1 MRSLITTLLL
11 ANLVIGGLKPPSVFV
26 SVLVRNKAH
35 TLPYFLSLLEGLDYP
50 KERIIVHIR
59 SDMNED
65 SSLQILQS
73 WVERMSEEKQ
83 YHDII
88 TDFVECHAEDCN
100 RLPSVAWT
108 EERFEYIIGLRQKAL
123 ELARFSL
130 ADFFFP
136 IDADV
141 FLTNP
146 ETLNHLITTS
156 TANSRLVL
164 APMLPSTGL
173 YSNFWAGMTDSY
185 YYARTEEYRQILD
198 RKKIGVHSVPMVHS
212 CLLANLRL
220 EESDLLAYSPSKV
233 KEYPGPVDD
242 MIVFALSAT
251 LNNNQIFVDN
261 THYYG
266 VIMLPLEEGQALSA
280 DLPNLQNTLLEATVK
295 GPIIQVLPDLQ
306 QFVQSMPKKSKLG
319 FDEIFMVNLERRP
332 DRYER
337 MKYNFDQLGID
348 YKWVP
353 AMDGRKI
360 TEELLAE
367 TGIKMLP
374 EFSEPYHGR
383 ALTYGEIGCFLSHYR
398 LWQQIVEEELDLVL
412 IFEDDIKFEPYF
424 ISKLEYLKSELF
436 DLEGS
441 WDLVFLGRKI
451 LHNSEEPWLEGSEQ
465 LVKVDYTYWT
475 LSYLL
480 TLRGAKLLLAGEPLG
495 KMVPVDEYLPIMYGR
510 HPNSTWAQHFP
521 SEKLR
526 ALSVH
531 PLLVFPTHY
540 TGEQGYFS
548 DTEDASIIS
557 ESFSGAADSESEG
570 ERELGS
576 SEMEGG
582 ETKGANSCDERLA
595 ECRDEL

>member
-1 MRSLITTLLL
+1 
-11 ANLVIGGLKPPSVFV
+11 
-26 SVLVRNKAH
+26 
-35 TLPYFLSLLEGLDYP
+35 
-50 KERIIVHIR
+50 
-59 SDMNED
+59 
-65 SSLQILQS
+65 
-73 WVERMSEEKQ
+73 
-83 YHDII
+83 
-88 TDFVECHAEDCN
+88 
-100 RLPSVAWT
+100 
-108 EERFEYIIGLRQKAL
+108 
-123 ELARFSL
+123 
-130 ADFFFP
+130 
-136 IDADV
+136 
-141 FLTNP
+141 
-146 ETLNHLITTS
+146 
-156 TANSRLVL
+156 
-164 APMLPSTGL
+164 
-173 YSNFWAGMTDSY
+173 
-185 YYARTEEYRQILD
+185 
-198 RKKIGVHSVPMVHS
+198 
-212 CLLANLRL
+212 
-220 EESDLLAYSPSKV
+220 
-233 KEYPGPVDD
+233 
-242 MIVFALSAT
+242 
-251 LNNNQIFVDN
+251 
-261 THYYG
+261 
-266 VIMLPLEEGQALSA
+266 
-280 DLPNLQNTLLEATVK
+280 
-295 GPIIQVLPDLQ
+295 
-306 QFVQSMPKKSKLG
+306 MPKKSKLG

-360 TEELLAE
+360 TEEFLAE

-582 ETKGANSCDERLA
+582 ETKGTNSCDEGLA

>member
-1 MRSLITTLLL
+1 
-11 ANLVIGGLKPPSVFV
+11 
-26 SVLVRNKAH
+26 
-35 TLPYFLSLLEGLDYP
+35 
-50 KERIIVHIR
+50 
-59 SDMNED
+59 
-65 SSLQILQS
+65 
-73 WVERMSEEKQ
+73 
-83 YHDII
+83 
-88 TDFVECHAEDCN
+88 
-100 RLPSVAWT
+100 
-108 EERFEYIIGLRQKAL
+108 
-123 ELARFSL
+123 
-130 ADFFFP
+130 
-136 IDADV
+136 
-141 FLTNP
+141 
-146 ETLNHLITTS
+146 
-156 TANSRLVL
+156 
-164 APMLPSTGL
+164 
-173 YSNFWAGMTDSY
+173 
-185 YYARTEEYRQILD
+185 
-198 RKKIGVHSVPMVHS
+198 
-212 CLLANLRL
+212 
-220 EESDLLAYSPSKV
+220 
-233 KEYPGPVDD
+233 
-242 MIVFALSAT
+242 
-251 LNNNQIFVDN
+251 
-261 THYYG
+261 
-266 VIMLPLEEGQALSA
+266 
-280 DLPNLQNTLLEATVK
+280 
-295 GPIIQVLPDLQ
+295 
-306 QFVQSMPKKSKLG
+306 MPKKSKLG

-353 AMDGRKI
+353 AMDGRTI
-360 TEELLAE
+360 TEEFLAE

-576 SEMEGG
+576 SEMEAA
-582 ETKGANSCDERLA
+582 ETKGANSCDEGFA

>member
-1 MRSLITTLLL
+1 
-11 ANLVIGGLKPPSVFV
+11 
-26 SVLVRNKAH
+26 
-35 TLPYFLSLLEGLDYP
+35 
-50 KERIIVHIR
+50 
-59 SDMNED
+59 
-65 SSLQILQS
+65 
-73 WVERMSEEKQ
+73 
-83 YHDII
+83 
-88 TDFVECHAEDCN
+88 
-100 RLPSVAWT
+100 
-108 EERFEYIIGLRQKAL
+108 
-123 ELARFSL
+123 
-130 ADFFFP
+130 
-136 IDADV
+136 
-141 FLTNP
+141 
-146 ETLNHLITTS
+146 
-156 TANSRLVL
+156 
-164 APMLPSTGL
+164 
-173 YSNFWAGMTDSY
+173 
-185 YYARTEEYRQILD
+185 
-198 RKKIGVHSVPMVHS
+198 
-212 CLLANLRL
+212 
-220 EESDLLAYSPSKV
+220 
-233 KEYPGPVDD
+233 
-242 MIVFALSAT
+242 
-251 LNNNQIFVDN
+251 
-261 THYYG
+261 
-266 VIMLPLEEGQALSA
+266 
-280 DLPNLQNTLLEATVK
+280 
-295 GPIIQVLPDLQ
+295 
-306 QFVQSMPKKSKLG
+306 MPKKSKLG

-360 TEELLAE
+360 TEEFLAE

>member
-1 MRSLITTLLL
+1 
-11 ANLVIGGLKPPSVFV
+11 
-26 SVLVRNKAH
+26 
-35 TLPYFLSLLEGLDYP
+35 
-50 KERIIVHIR
+50 
-59 SDMNED
+59 
-65 SSLQILQS
+65 
-73 WVERMSEEKQ
+73 
-83 YHDII
+83 
-88 TDFVECHAEDCN
+88 
-100 RLPSVAWT
+100 
-108 EERFEYIIGLRQKAL
+108 
-123 ELARFSL
+123 
-130 ADFFFP
+130 
-136 IDADV
+136 
-141 FLTNP
+141 
-146 ETLNHLITTS
+146 
-156 TANSRLVL
+156 
-164 APMLPSTGL
+164 
-173 YSNFWAGMTDSY
+173 
-185 YYARTEEYRQILD
+185 
-198 RKKIGVHSVPMVHS
+198 
-212 CLLANLRL
+212 
-220 EESDLLAYSPSKV
+220 
-233 KEYPGPVDD
+233 
-242 MIVFALSAT
+242 
-251 LNNNQIFVDN
+251 
-261 THYYG
+261 
-266 VIMLPLEEGQALSA
+266 
-280 DLPNLQNTLLEATVK
+280 
-295 GPIIQVLPDLQ
+295 
-306 QFVQSMPKKSKLG
+306 MPKKSKLG
-319 FDEIFMVNLERRP
+319 FNEIFMVNLERRP

-367 TGIKMLP
+367 AGIKMLP

-398 LWQQIVEEELDLVL
+398 LWQQIVEKELDLVL

-480 TLRGAKLLLAGEPLG
+480 TLRGAKLLLAGDPLG

-582 ETKGANSCDERLA
+582 ETKGANSCDEGLA

>member
-1 MRSLITTLLL
+1 
-11 ANLVIGGLKPPSVFV
+11 
-26 SVLVRNKAH
+26 
-35 TLPYFLSLLEGLDYP
+35 
-50 KERIIVHIR
+50 
-59 SDMNED
+59 
-65 SSLQILQS
+65 
-73 WVERMSEEKQ
+73 
-83 YHDII
+83 
-88 TDFVECHAEDCN
+88 
-100 RLPSVAWT
+100 
-108 EERFEYIIGLRQKAL
+108 
-123 ELARFSL
+123 
-130 ADFFFP
+130 
-136 IDADV
+136 
-141 FLTNP
+141 
-146 ETLNHLITTS
+146 
-156 TANSRLVL
+156 
-164 APMLPSTGL
+164 
-173 YSNFWAGMTDSY
+173 
-185 YYARTEEYRQILD
+185 
-198 RKKIGVHSVPMVHS
+198 
-212 CLLANLRL
+212 
-220 EESDLLAYSPSKV
+220 
-233 KEYPGPVDD
+233 
-242 MIVFALSAT
+242 
-251 LNNNQIFVDN
+251 
-261 THYYG
+261 
-266 VIMLPLEEGQALSA
+266 
-280 DLPNLQNTLLEATVK
+280 
-295 GPIIQVLPDLQ
+295 
-306 QFVQSMPKKSKLG
+306 MPKKSKLG

-582 ETKGANSCDERLA
+582 ETKGANSCDEGLA

>member
-1 MRSLITTLLL
+1 
-11 ANLVIGGLKPPSVFV
+11 
-26 SVLVRNKAH
+26 
-35 TLPYFLSLLEGLDYP
+35 
-50 KERIIVHIR
+50 
-59 SDMNED
+59 
-65 SSLQILQS
+65 
-73 WVERMSEEKQ
+73 
-83 YHDII
+83 
-88 TDFVECHAEDCN
+88 
-100 RLPSVAWT
+100 
-108 EERFEYIIGLRQKAL
+108 
-123 ELARFSL
+123 
-130 ADFFFP
+130 
-136 IDADV
+136 
-141 FLTNP
+141 
-146 ETLNHLITTS
+146 
-156 TANSRLVL
+156 
-164 APMLPSTGL
+164 
-173 YSNFWAGMTDSY
+173 
-185 YYARTEEYRQILD
+185 
-198 RKKIGVHSVPMVHS
+198 
-212 CLLANLRL
+212 
-220 EESDLLAYSPSKV
+220 
-233 KEYPGPVDD
+233 
-242 MIVFALSAT
+242 
-251 LNNNQIFVDN
+251 
-261 THYYG
+261 
-266 VIMLPLEEGQALSA
+266 
-280 DLPNLQNTLLEATVK
+280 
-295 GPIIQVLPDLQ
+295 
-306 QFVQSMPKKSKLG
+306 MPKKSKLG

-367 TGIKMLP
+367 AGIKMLP

-383 ALTYGEIGCFLSHYR
+383 ALTYGEIGCFLSHYK

-576 SEMEGG
+576 SGRESG
-582 ETKGANSCDERLA
+582 ETKGANSCDEGLA

>member
-1 MRSLITTLLL
+1 M
-11 ANLVIGGLKPPSVFV
+11 
-26 SVLVRNKAH
+26 
-35 TLPYFLSLLEGLDYP
+35 
-50 KERIIVHIR
+50 
-59 SDMNED
+59 
-65 SSLQILQS
+65 
-73 WVERMSEEKQ
+73 
-83 YHDII
+83 
-88 TDFVECHAEDCN
+88 
-100 RLPSVAWT
+100 
-108 EERFEYIIGLRQKAL
+108 
-123 ELARFSL
+123 
-130 ADFFFP
+130 P
-136 IDADV
+136 I
-141 FLTNP
+141 
-146 ETLNHLITTS
+146 
-156 TANSRLVL
+156 
-164 APMLPSTGL
+164 
-173 YSNFWAGMTDSY
+173 
-185 YYARTEEYRQILD
+185 
-198 RKKIGVHSVPMVHS
+198 
-212 CLLANLRL
+212 
-220 EESDLLAYSPSKV
+220 
-233 KEYPGPVDD
+233 
-242 MIVFALSAT
+242 
-251 LNNNQIFVDN
+251 
-261 THYYG
+261 
-266 VIMLPLEEGQALSA
+266 
-280 DLPNLQNTLLEATVK
+280 
-295 GPIIQVLPDLQ
+295 
-306 QFVQSMPKKSKLG
+306 KSKLG

-360 TEELLAE
+360 TEEFLAE
-367 TGIKMLP
+367 AGIKMLP

-510 HPNSTWAQHFP
+510 HPNSTWAEHFP

-557 ESFSGAADSESEG
+557 EFFSGTADSESEG

-576 SEMEGG
+576 SEMERG
-582 ETKGANSCDERLA
+582 ETKGANGCDGGLA

>member
-1 MRSLITTLLL
+1 
-11 ANLVIGGLKPPSVFV
+11 
-26 SVLVRNKAH
+26 
-35 TLPYFLSLLEGLDYP
+35 
-50 KERIIVHIR
+50 
-59 SDMNED
+59 
-65 SSLQILQS
+65 
-73 WVERMSEEKQ
+73 
-83 YHDII
+83 
-88 TDFVECHAEDCN
+88 
-100 RLPSVAWT
+100 
-108 EERFEYIIGLRQKAL
+108 
-123 ELARFSL
+123 
-130 ADFFFP
+130 
-136 IDADV
+136 
-141 FLTNP
+141 
-146 ETLNHLITTS
+146 
-156 TANSRLVL
+156 
-164 APMLPSTGL
+164 
-173 YSNFWAGMTDSY
+173 
-185 YYARTEEYRQILD
+185 
-198 RKKIGVHSVPMVHS
+198 
-212 CLLANLRL
+212 
-220 EESDLLAYSPSKV
+220 
-233 KEYPGPVDD
+233 
-242 MIVFALSAT
+242 
-251 LNNNQIFVDN
+251 
-261 THYYG
+261 
-266 VIMLPLEEGQALSA
+266 
-280 DLPNLQNTLLEATVK
+280 
-295 GPIIQVLPDLQ
+295 
-306 QFVQSMPKKSKLG
+306 MPKKSKLG

-360 TEELLAE
+360 TEEFLAE
-367 TGIKMLP
+367 AGIKMLP

-548 DTEDASIIS
+548 DTEDANIIS

-576 SEMEGG
+576 SEMEGA
-582 ETKGANSCDERLA
+582 ETKGTNSCDEGLA

>member
-1 MRSLITTLLL
+1 M
-11 ANLVIGGLKPPSVFV
+11 
-26 SVLVRNKAH
+26 
-35 TLPYFLSLLEGLDYP
+35 
-50 KERIIVHIR
+50 
-59 SDMNED
+59 
-65 SSLQILQS
+65 
-73 WVERMSEEKQ
+73 
-83 YHDII
+83 
-88 TDFVECHAEDCN
+88 
-100 RLPSVAWT
+100 
-108 EERFEYIIGLRQKAL
+108 
-123 ELARFSL
+123 
-130 ADFFFP
+130 P
-136 IDADV
+136 I
-141 FLTNP
+141 
-146 ETLNHLITTS
+146 
-156 TANSRLVL
+156 
-164 APMLPSTGL
+164 
-173 YSNFWAGMTDSY
+173 
-185 YYARTEEYRQILD
+185 
-198 RKKIGVHSVPMVHS
+198 
-212 CLLANLRL
+212 
-220 EESDLLAYSPSKV
+220 
-233 KEYPGPVDD
+233 
-242 MIVFALSAT
+242 
-251 LNNNQIFVDN
+251 
-261 THYYG
+261 
-266 VIMLPLEEGQALSA
+266 
-280 DLPNLQNTLLEATVK
+280 
-295 GPIIQVLPDLQ
+295 
-306 QFVQSMPKKSKLG
+306 KSKLG

-360 TEELLAE
+360 TEEFLAE
-367 TGIKMLP
+367 AGIKMLP

-557 ESFSGAADSESEG
+557 EFFSGTADSESEG

-576 SEMEGG
+576 SEMERG
-582 ETKGANSCDERLA
+582 ETKGANGCDGGLA

>member
-1 MRSLITTLLL
+1 
-11 ANLVIGGLKPPSVFV
+11 
-26 SVLVRNKAH
+26 
-35 TLPYFLSLLEGLDYP
+35 
-50 KERIIVHIR
+50 
-59 SDMNED
+59 
-65 SSLQILQS
+65 
-73 WVERMSEEKQ
+73 
-83 YHDII
+83 
-88 TDFVECHAEDCN
+88 
-100 RLPSVAWT
+100 
-108 EERFEYIIGLRQKAL
+108 
-123 ELARFSL
+123 
-130 ADFFFP
+130 
-136 IDADV
+136 
-141 FLTNP
+141 
-146 ETLNHLITTS
+146 
-156 TANSRLVL
+156 
-164 APMLPSTGL
+164 
-173 YSNFWAGMTDSY
+173 
-185 YYARTEEYRQILD
+185 
-198 RKKIGVHSVPMVHS
+198 
-212 CLLANLRL
+212 
-220 EESDLLAYSPSKV
+220 
-233 KEYPGPVDD
+233 
-242 MIVFALSAT
+242 
-251 LNNNQIFVDN
+251 
-261 THYYG
+261 
-266 VIMLPLEEGQALSA
+266 
-280 DLPNLQNTLLEATVK
+280 
-295 GPIIQVLPDLQ
+295 
-306 QFVQSMPKKSKLG
+306 MPKKSKLG

-367 TGIKMLP
+367 AGIKMLP

-582 ETKGANSCDERLA
+582 ETKGANSCDEGLA

>member
-1 MRSLITTLLL
+1 
-11 ANLVIGGLKPPSVFV
+11 
-26 SVLVRNKAH
+26 
-35 TLPYFLSLLEGLDYP
+35 
-50 KERIIVHIR
+50 
-59 SDMNED
+59 
-65 SSLQILQS
+65 
-73 WVERMSEEKQ
+73 
-83 YHDII
+83 
-88 TDFVECHAEDCN
+88 
-100 RLPSVAWT
+100 
-108 EERFEYIIGLRQKAL
+108 
-123 ELARFSL
+123 
-130 ADFFFP
+130 
-136 IDADV
+136 
-141 FLTNP
+141 
-146 ETLNHLITTS
+146 
-156 TANSRLVL
+156 
-164 APMLPSTGL
+164 
-173 YSNFWAGMTDSY
+173 
-185 YYARTEEYRQILD
+185 
-198 RKKIGVHSVPMVHS
+198 
-212 CLLANLRL
+212 
-220 EESDLLAYSPSKV
+220 
-233 KEYPGPVDD
+233 
-242 MIVFALSAT
+242 
-251 LNNNQIFVDN
+251 
-261 THYYG
+261 
-266 VIMLPLEEGQALSA
+266 
-280 DLPNLQNTLLEATVK
+280 
-295 GPIIQVLPDLQ
+295 
-306 QFVQSMPKKSKLG
+306 MPKKSKLG

-353 AMDGRKI
+353 AMDGRTI
-360 TEELLAE
+360 TEEFLAE
-367 TGIKMLP
+367 ARIKMLP

-480 TLRGAKLLLAGEPLG
+480 TLRGAKLLLAGDPLG

>member
-1 MRSLITTLLL
+1 
-11 ANLVIGGLKPPSVFV
+11 
-26 SVLVRNKAH
+26 
-35 TLPYFLSLLEGLDYP
+35 
-50 KERIIVHIR
+50 
-59 SDMNED
+59 
-65 SSLQILQS
+65 
-73 WVERMSEEKQ
+73 
-83 YHDII
+83 
-88 TDFVECHAEDCN
+88 
-100 RLPSVAWT
+100 
-108 EERFEYIIGLRQKAL
+108 
-123 ELARFSL
+123 
-130 ADFFFP
+130 
-136 IDADV
+136 
-141 FLTNP
+141 
-146 ETLNHLITTS
+146 
-156 TANSRLVL
+156 
-164 APMLPSTGL
+164 
-173 YSNFWAGMTDSY
+173 
-185 YYARTEEYRQILD
+185 
-198 RKKIGVHSVPMVHS
+198 
-212 CLLANLRL
+212 
-220 EESDLLAYSPSKV
+220 
-233 KEYPGPVDD
+233 
-242 MIVFALSAT
+242 
-251 LNNNQIFVDN
+251 
-261 THYYG
+261 
-266 VIMLPLEEGQALSA
+266 
-280 DLPNLQNTLLEATVK
+280 
-295 GPIIQVLPDLQ
+295 
-306 QFVQSMPKKSKLG
+306 MPKKSKLG

-360 TEELLAE
+360 TEEFLAE

-436 DLEGS
+436 DLKGS

>member
-1 MRSLITTLLL
+1 
-11 ANLVIGGLKPPSVFV
+11 
-26 SVLVRNKAH
+26 
-35 TLPYFLSLLEGLDYP
+35 
-50 KERIIVHIR
+50 
-59 SDMNED
+59 
-65 SSLQILQS
+65 
-73 WVERMSEEKQ
+73 
-83 YHDII
+83 
-88 TDFVECHAEDCN
+88 
-100 RLPSVAWT
+100 
-108 EERFEYIIGLRQKAL
+108 
-123 ELARFSL
+123 
-130 ADFFFP
+130 
-136 IDADV
+136 
-141 FLTNP
+141 
-146 ETLNHLITTS
+146 
-156 TANSRLVL
+156 
-164 APMLPSTGL
+164 
-173 YSNFWAGMTDSY
+173 
-185 YYARTEEYRQILD
+185 
-198 RKKIGVHSVPMVHS
+198 
-212 CLLANLRL
+212 
-220 EESDLLAYSPSKV
+220 
-233 KEYPGPVDD
+233 
-242 MIVFALSAT
+242 
-251 LNNNQIFVDN
+251 
-261 THYYG
+261 
-266 VIMLPLEEGQALSA
+266 
-280 DLPNLQNTLLEATVK
+280 
-295 GPIIQVLPDLQ
+295 
-306 QFVQSMPKKSKLG
+306 MPKKSKLG

-353 AMDGRKI
+353 AMDGRTI

-436 DLEGS
+436 DLKGS

-582 ETKGANSCDERLA
+582 ETKGVNSCDERLA

>member
-1 MRSLITTLLL
+1 
-11 ANLVIGGLKPPSVFV
+11 
-26 SVLVRNKAH
+26 
-35 TLPYFLSLLEGLDYP
+35 
-50 KERIIVHIR
+50 
-59 SDMNED
+59 
-65 SSLQILQS
+65 
-73 WVERMSEEKQ
+73 
-83 YHDII
+83 
-88 TDFVECHAEDCN
+88 
-100 RLPSVAWT
+100 
-108 EERFEYIIGLRQKAL
+108 
-123 ELARFSL
+123 
-130 ADFFFP
+130 
-136 IDADV
+136 
-141 FLTNP
+141 
-146 ETLNHLITTS
+146 
-156 TANSRLVL
+156 
-164 APMLPSTGL
+164 
-173 YSNFWAGMTDSY
+173 
-185 YYARTEEYRQILD
+185 
-198 RKKIGVHSVPMVHS
+198 
-212 CLLANLRL
+212 
-220 EESDLLAYSPSKV
+220 
-233 KEYPGPVDD
+233 
-242 MIVFALSAT
+242 
-251 LNNNQIFVDN
+251 
-261 THYYG
+261 
-266 VIMLPLEEGQALSA
+266 
-280 DLPNLQNTLLEATVK
+280 
-295 GPIIQVLPDLQ
+295 
-306 QFVQSMPKKSKLG
+306 MPKKSKLG
-319 FDEIFMVNLERRP
+319 FDEIFLVNLERRP

-367 TGIKMLP
+367 AGIKMLP

-540 TGEQGYFS
+540 TGEPGYIS
-548 DTEDASIIS
+548 DTEDAGIININTQS
-557 ESFSGAADSESEG
+557 SHG
-570 ERELGS
+570 EPQQTL
-576 SEMEGG
+576 MQP
-582 ETKGANSCDERLA
+582 TFTNIL
-595 ECRDEL
+595 

>member
-1 MRSLITTLLL
+1 
-11 ANLVIGGLKPPSVFV
+11 
-26 SVLVRNKAH
+26 
-35 TLPYFLSLLEGLDYP
+35 
-50 KERIIVHIR
+50 
-59 SDMNED
+59 
-65 SSLQILQS
+65 
-73 WVERMSEEKQ
+73 
-83 YHDII
+83 
-88 TDFVECHAEDCN
+88 
-100 RLPSVAWT
+100 
-108 EERFEYIIGLRQKAL
+108 
-123 ELARFSL
+123 
-130 ADFFFP
+130 
-136 IDADV
+136 
-141 FLTNP
+141 
-146 ETLNHLITTS
+146 
-156 TANSRLVL
+156 
-164 APMLPSTGL
+164 
-173 YSNFWAGMTDSY
+173 
-185 YYARTEEYRQILD
+185 
-198 RKKIGVHSVPMVHS
+198 
-212 CLLANLRL
+212 
-220 EESDLLAYSPSKV
+220 
-233 KEYPGPVDD
+233 
-242 MIVFALSAT
+242 
-251 LNNNQIFVDN
+251 
-261 THYYG
+261 
-266 VIMLPLEEGQALSA
+266 
-280 DLPNLQNTLLEATVK
+280 
-295 GPIIQVLPDLQ
+295 
-306 QFVQSMPKKSKLG
+306 MPKKSKLG

-383 ALTYGEIGCFLSHYR
+383 ALTYGEIGCFLSHYK

-582 ETKGANSCDERLA
+582 ETKGANSCDEGLA

>member
-1 MRSLITTLLL
+1 
-11 ANLVIGGLKPPSVFV
+11 
-26 SVLVRNKAH
+26 
-35 TLPYFLSLLEGLDYP
+35 
-50 KERIIVHIR
+50 
-59 SDMNED
+59 
-65 SSLQILQS
+65 
-73 WVERMSEEKQ
+73 
-83 YHDII
+83 
-88 TDFVECHAEDCN
+88 
-100 RLPSVAWT
+100 
-108 EERFEYIIGLRQKAL
+108 
-123 ELARFSL
+123 
-130 ADFFFP
+130 
-136 IDADV
+136 
-141 FLTNP
+141 
-146 ETLNHLITTS
+146 
-156 TANSRLVL
+156 
-164 APMLPSTGL
+164 
-173 YSNFWAGMTDSY
+173 
-185 YYARTEEYRQILD
+185 
-198 RKKIGVHSVPMVHS
+198 
-212 CLLANLRL
+212 
-220 EESDLLAYSPSKV
+220 
-233 KEYPGPVDD
+233 
-242 MIVFALSAT
+242 
-251 LNNNQIFVDN
+251 
-261 THYYG
+261 
-266 VIMLPLEEGQALSA
+266 
-280 DLPNLQNTLLEATVK
+280 
-295 GPIIQVLPDLQ
+295 
-306 QFVQSMPKKSKLG
+306 MPKKSKLG

-353 AMDGRKI
+353 AMDGRTI
-360 TEELLAE
+360 TEEFLAE

-582 ETKGANSCDERLA
+582 ETKGANSCDEGLA

>member
-1 MRSLITTLLL
+1 
-11 ANLVIGGLKPPSVFV
+11 
-26 SVLVRNKAH
+26 
-35 TLPYFLSLLEGLDYP
+35 
-50 KERIIVHIR
+50 
-59 SDMNED
+59 
-65 SSLQILQS
+65 
-73 WVERMSEEKQ
+73 
-83 YHDII
+83 
-88 TDFVECHAEDCN
+88 
-100 RLPSVAWT
+100 
-108 EERFEYIIGLRQKAL
+108 
-123 ELARFSL
+123 
-130 ADFFFP
+130 
-136 IDADV
+136 
-141 FLTNP
+141 
-146 ETLNHLITTS
+146 
-156 TANSRLVL
+156 
-164 APMLPSTGL
+164 
-173 YSNFWAGMTDSY
+173 
-185 YYARTEEYRQILD
+185 
-198 RKKIGVHSVPMVHS
+198 
-212 CLLANLRL
+212 
-220 EESDLLAYSPSKV
+220 
-233 KEYPGPVDD
+233 
-242 MIVFALSAT
+242 
-251 LNNNQIFVDN
+251 
-261 THYYG
+261 
-266 VIMLPLEEGQALSA
+266 
-280 DLPNLQNTLLEATVK
+280 
-295 GPIIQVLPDLQ
+295 
-306 QFVQSMPKKSKLG
+306 MPKKSKLG

-367 TGIKMLP
+367 AGIKMLP

-383 ALTYGEIGCFLSHYR
+383 ALTYGEIGCFLSHYK

-557 ESFSGAADSESEG
+557 ESFSGAADSESDG

-582 ETKGANSCDERLA
+582 ETKGTNSCDEGLA

>member
-1 MRSLITTLLL
+1 
-11 ANLVIGGLKPPSVFV
+11 
-26 SVLVRNKAH
+26 
-35 TLPYFLSLLEGLDYP
+35 
-50 KERIIVHIR
+50 
-59 SDMNED
+59 
-65 SSLQILQS
+65 
-73 WVERMSEEKQ
+73 
-83 YHDII
+83 
-88 TDFVECHAEDCN
+88 
-100 RLPSVAWT
+100 
-108 EERFEYIIGLRQKAL
+108 
-123 ELARFSL
+123 
-130 ADFFFP
+130 
-136 IDADV
+136 
-141 FLTNP
+141 
-146 ETLNHLITTS
+146 
-156 TANSRLVL
+156 
-164 APMLPSTGL
+164 
-173 YSNFWAGMTDSY
+173 
-185 YYARTEEYRQILD
+185 
-198 RKKIGVHSVPMVHS
+198 
-212 CLLANLRL
+212 
-220 EESDLLAYSPSKV
+220 
-233 KEYPGPVDD
+233 
-242 MIVFALSAT
+242 
-251 LNNNQIFVDN
+251 
-261 THYYG
+261 
-266 VIMLPLEEGQALSA
+266 
-280 DLPNLQNTLLEATVK
+280 
-295 GPIIQVLPDLQ
+295 
-306 QFVQSMPKKSKLG
+306 MPKKSKLG

-353 AMDGRKI
+353 AMDGRTI

-480 TLRGAKLLLAGEPLG
+480 TLRGAKLLLAGDPLG

-548 DTEDASIIS
+548 DTEDANIIS

-582 ETKGANSCDERLA
+582 ETKGANSCDEGLA

>member
-1 MRSLITTLLL
+1 
-11 ANLVIGGLKPPSVFV
+11 
-26 SVLVRNKAH
+26 
-35 TLPYFLSLLEGLDYP
+35 
-50 KERIIVHIR
+50 
-59 SDMNED
+59 
-65 SSLQILQS
+65 
-73 WVERMSEEKQ
+73 
-83 YHDII
+83 
-88 TDFVECHAEDCN
+88 
-100 RLPSVAWT
+100 
-108 EERFEYIIGLRQKAL
+108 
-123 ELARFSL
+123 
-130 ADFFFP
+130 
-136 IDADV
+136 
-141 FLTNP
+141 
-146 ETLNHLITTS
+146 
-156 TANSRLVL
+156 
-164 APMLPSTGL
+164 
-173 YSNFWAGMTDSY
+173 
-185 YYARTEEYRQILD
+185 
-198 RKKIGVHSVPMVHS
+198 
-212 CLLANLRL
+212 
-220 EESDLLAYSPSKV
+220 
-233 KEYPGPVDD
+233 
-242 MIVFALSAT
+242 
-251 LNNNQIFVDN
+251 
-261 THYYG
+261 
-266 VIMLPLEEGQALSA
+266 
-280 DLPNLQNTLLEATVK
+280 
-295 GPIIQVLPDLQ
+295 
-306 QFVQSMPKKSKLG
+306 MPKKSKLG

-360 TEELLAE
+360 TEEFLAE
-367 TGIKMLP
+367 AGIKMLP

-557 ESFSGAADSESEG
+557 EFFSGTADSESEG

-576 SEMEGG
+576 SEMERG
-582 ETKGANSCDERLA
+582 ETKGANGCDGGLA

>member
-1 MRSLITTLLL
+1 
-11 ANLVIGGLKPPSVFV
+11 
-26 SVLVRNKAH
+26 
-35 TLPYFLSLLEGLDYP
+35 
-50 KERIIVHIR
+50 
-59 SDMNED
+59 
-65 SSLQILQS
+65 
-73 WVERMSEEKQ
+73 
-83 YHDII
+83 
-88 TDFVECHAEDCN
+88 
-100 RLPSVAWT
+100 
-108 EERFEYIIGLRQKAL
+108 
-123 ELARFSL
+123 
-130 ADFFFP
+130 
-136 IDADV
+136 
-141 FLTNP
+141 
-146 ETLNHLITTS
+146 
-156 TANSRLVL
+156 
-164 APMLPSTGL
+164 
-173 YSNFWAGMTDSY
+173 
-185 YYARTEEYRQILD
+185 
-198 RKKIGVHSVPMVHS
+198 
-212 CLLANLRL
+212 
-220 EESDLLAYSPSKV
+220 
-233 KEYPGPVDD
+233 
-242 MIVFALSAT
+242 
-251 LNNNQIFVDN
+251 
-261 THYYG
+261 
-266 VIMLPLEEGQALSA
+266 
-280 DLPNLQNTLLEATVK
+280 
-295 GPIIQVLPDLQ
+295 
-306 QFVQSMPKKSKLG
+306 MPKKSKLG

>member
-1 MRSLITTLLL
+1 
-11 ANLVIGGLKPPSVFV
+11 
-26 SVLVRNKAH
+26 
-35 TLPYFLSLLEGLDYP
+35 
-50 KERIIVHIR
+50 
-59 SDMNED
+59 
-65 SSLQILQS
+65 
-73 WVERMSEEKQ
+73 
-83 YHDII
+83 
-88 TDFVECHAEDCN
+88 
-100 RLPSVAWT
+100 
-108 EERFEYIIGLRQKAL
+108 
-123 ELARFSL
+123 
-130 ADFFFP
+130 
-136 IDADV
+136 
-141 FLTNP
+141 
-146 ETLNHLITTS
+146 
-156 TANSRLVL
+156 
-164 APMLPSTGL
+164 
-173 YSNFWAGMTDSY
+173 
-185 YYARTEEYRQILD
+185 
-198 RKKIGVHSVPMVHS
+198 
-212 CLLANLRL
+212 
-220 EESDLLAYSPSKV
+220 
-233 KEYPGPVDD
+233 
-242 MIVFALSAT
+242 
-251 LNNNQIFVDN
+251 
-261 THYYG
+261 
-266 VIMLPLEEGQALSA
+266 
-280 DLPNLQNTLLEATVK
+280 
-295 GPIIQVLPDLQ
+295 
-306 QFVQSMPKKSKLG
+306 MPKKSKLG

-348 YKWVP
+348 HKWVP

-360 TEELLAE
+360 TEEFLAE
-367 TGIKMLP
+367 AGIKMLP

-570 ERELGS
+570 ESELGS
-576 SEMEGG
+576 SEMEGA
-582 ETKGANSCDERLA
+582 ETKGANSCDEGLA

>member
-1 MRSLITTLLL
+1 
-11 ANLVIGGLKPPSVFV
+11 
-26 SVLVRNKAH
+26 
-35 TLPYFLSLLEGLDYP
+35 
-50 KERIIVHIR
+50 
-59 SDMNED
+59 
-65 SSLQILQS
+65 
-73 WVERMSEEKQ
+73 
-83 YHDII
+83 
-88 TDFVECHAEDCN
+88 
-100 RLPSVAWT
+100 
-108 EERFEYIIGLRQKAL
+108 
-123 ELARFSL
+123 
-130 ADFFFP
+130 
-136 IDADV
+136 
-141 FLTNP
+141 
-146 ETLNHLITTS
+146 
-156 TANSRLVL
+156 
-164 APMLPSTGL
+164 
-173 YSNFWAGMTDSY
+173 
-185 YYARTEEYRQILD
+185 
-198 RKKIGVHSVPMVHS
+198 
-212 CLLANLRL
+212 
-220 EESDLLAYSPSKV
+220 
-233 KEYPGPVDD
+233 
-242 MIVFALSAT
+242 
-251 LNNNQIFVDN
+251 
-261 THYYG
+261 
-266 VIMLPLEEGQALSA
+266 
-280 DLPNLQNTLLEATVK
+280 
-295 GPIIQVLPDLQ
+295 
-306 QFVQSMPKKSKLG
+306 MPKKSKLG

-348 YKWVP
+348 HKWVP

-398 LWQQIVEEELDLVL
+398 LWQQIVDEELDLVL

-480 TLRGAKLLLAGEPLG
+480 TLRGAKLLLAGDPLG
-495 KMVPVDEYLPIMYGR
+495 KMVPVDEYLPIMYGK

-582 ETKGANSCDERLA
+582 ETKGANSCDEGLA

>member
-1 MRSLITTLLL
+1 
-11 ANLVIGGLKPPSVFV
+11 
-26 SVLVRNKAH
+26 
-35 TLPYFLSLLEGLDYP
+35 
-50 KERIIVHIR
+50 
-59 SDMNED
+59 
-65 SSLQILQS
+65 
-73 WVERMSEEKQ
+73 
-83 YHDII
+83 
-88 TDFVECHAEDCN
+88 
-100 RLPSVAWT
+100 
-108 EERFEYIIGLRQKAL
+108 
-123 ELARFSL
+123 
-130 ADFFFP
+130 
-136 IDADV
+136 
-141 FLTNP
+141 
-146 ETLNHLITTS
+146 
-156 TANSRLVL
+156 
-164 APMLPSTGL
+164 
-173 YSNFWAGMTDSY
+173 
-185 YYARTEEYRQILD
+185 
-198 RKKIGVHSVPMVHS
+198 
-212 CLLANLRL
+212 
-220 EESDLLAYSPSKV
+220 
-233 KEYPGPVDD
+233 
-242 MIVFALSAT
+242 
-251 LNNNQIFVDN
+251 
-261 THYYG
+261 
-266 VIMLPLEEGQALSA
+266 
-280 DLPNLQNTLLEATVK
+280 
-295 GPIIQVLPDLQ
+295 
-306 QFVQSMPKKSKLG
+306 MPKKSKLG

-360 TEELLAE
+360 TEEFLAE

-582 ETKGANSCDERLA
+582 ETKGANSCDEGLA

>member
-1 MRSLITTLLL
+1 
-11 ANLVIGGLKPPSVFV
+11 
-26 SVLVRNKAH
+26 
-35 TLPYFLSLLEGLDYP
+35 
-50 KERIIVHIR
+50 
-59 SDMNED
+59 
-65 SSLQILQS
+65 
-73 WVERMSEEKQ
+73 
-83 YHDII
+83 
-88 TDFVECHAEDCN
+88 
-100 RLPSVAWT
+100 
-108 EERFEYIIGLRQKAL
+108 
-123 ELARFSL
+123 
-130 ADFFFP
+130 
-136 IDADV
+136 
-141 FLTNP
+141 
-146 ETLNHLITTS
+146 
-156 TANSRLVL
+156 
-164 APMLPSTGL
+164 
-173 YSNFWAGMTDSY
+173 
-185 YYARTEEYRQILD
+185 
-198 RKKIGVHSVPMVHS
+198 
-212 CLLANLRL
+212 
-220 EESDLLAYSPSKV
+220 
-233 KEYPGPVDD
+233 
-242 MIVFALSAT
+242 
-251 LNNNQIFVDN
+251 
-261 THYYG
+261 
-266 VIMLPLEEGQALSA
+266 
-280 DLPNLQNTLLEATVK
+280 
-295 GPIIQVLPDLQ
+295 
-306 QFVQSMPKKSKLG
+306 
-319 FDEIFMVNLERRP
+319 MVNLERRP

-353 AMDGRKI
+353 AMDGRTI

-436 DLEGS
+436 DLKGS

-582 ETKGANSCDERLA
+582 ETKGVNSCDERLA

>member
-1 MRSLITTLLL
+1 
-11 ANLVIGGLKPPSVFV
+11 
-26 SVLVRNKAH
+26 
-35 TLPYFLSLLEGLDYP
+35 
-50 KERIIVHIR
+50 
-59 SDMNED
+59 
-65 SSLQILQS
+65 
-73 WVERMSEEKQ
+73 
-83 YHDII
+83 
-88 TDFVECHAEDCN
+88 
-100 RLPSVAWT
+100 
-108 EERFEYIIGLRQKAL
+108 
-123 ELARFSL
+123 
-130 ADFFFP
+130 
-136 IDADV
+136 
-141 FLTNP
+141 
-146 ETLNHLITTS
+146 
-156 TANSRLVL
+156 
-164 APMLPSTGL
+164 
-173 YSNFWAGMTDSY
+173 
-185 YYARTEEYRQILD
+185 
-198 RKKIGVHSVPMVHS
+198 
-212 CLLANLRL
+212 
-220 EESDLLAYSPSKV
+220 
-233 KEYPGPVDD
+233 
-242 MIVFALSAT
+242 
-251 LNNNQIFVDN
+251 
-261 THYYG
+261 
-266 VIMLPLEEGQALSA
+266 
-280 DLPNLQNTLLEATVK
+280 
-295 GPIIQVLPDLQ
+295 
-306 QFVQSMPKKSKLG
+306 MPKKSKLG

-360 TEELLAE
+360 TEEFLAE
-367 TGIKMLP
+367 AGIKMLP

-557 ESFSGAADSESEG
+557 ESFSGAAGSGSEG

-576 SEMEGG
+576 SEMEGA

-595 ECRDEL
+595 ECKDEL

>member
-1 MRSLITTLLL
+1 
-11 ANLVIGGLKPPSVFV
+11 
-26 SVLVRNKAH
+26 
-35 TLPYFLSLLEGLDYP
+35 
-50 KERIIVHIR
+50 
-59 SDMNED
+59 
-65 SSLQILQS
+65 
-73 WVERMSEEKQ
+73 
-83 YHDII
+83 
-88 TDFVECHAEDCN
+88 
-100 RLPSVAWT
+100 
-108 EERFEYIIGLRQKAL
+108 
-123 ELARFSL
+123 
-130 ADFFFP
+130 
-136 IDADV
+136 
-141 FLTNP
+141 
-146 ETLNHLITTS
+146 
-156 TANSRLVL
+156 
-164 APMLPSTGL
+164 
-173 YSNFWAGMTDSY
+173 
-185 YYARTEEYRQILD
+185 
-198 RKKIGVHSVPMVHS
+198 
-212 CLLANLRL
+212 
-220 EESDLLAYSPSKV
+220 
-233 KEYPGPVDD
+233 
-242 MIVFALSAT
+242 
-251 LNNNQIFVDN
+251 
-261 THYYG
+261 
-266 VIMLPLEEGQALSA
+266 
-280 DLPNLQNTLLEATVK
+280 
-295 GPIIQVLPDLQ
+295 
-306 QFVQSMPKKSKLG
+306 MPKKSKLG

-360 TEELLAE
+360 TEEFLAE
-367 TGIKMLP
+367 AGIKMLP

-424 ISKLEYLKSELF
+424 ISKLEYLTSELF

-576 SEMEGG
+576 SGMEGA
-582 ETKGANSCDERLA
+582 ETKGANSCDEGLA

>member
-1 MRSLITTLLL
+1 
-11 ANLVIGGLKPPSVFV
+11 
-26 SVLVRNKAH
+26 
-35 TLPYFLSLLEGLDYP
+35 
-50 KERIIVHIR
+50 
-59 SDMNED
+59 
-65 SSLQILQS
+65 
-73 WVERMSEEKQ
+73 
-83 YHDII
+83 
-88 TDFVECHAEDCN
+88 
-100 RLPSVAWT
+100 
-108 EERFEYIIGLRQKAL
+108 
-123 ELARFSL
+123 
-130 ADFFFP
+130 
-136 IDADV
+136 
-141 FLTNP
+141 
-146 ETLNHLITTS
+146 
-156 TANSRLVL
+156 
-164 APMLPSTGL
+164 
-173 YSNFWAGMTDSY
+173 
-185 YYARTEEYRQILD
+185 
-198 RKKIGVHSVPMVHS
+198 
-212 CLLANLRL
+212 
-220 EESDLLAYSPSKV
+220 
-233 KEYPGPVDD
+233 
-242 MIVFALSAT
+242 
-251 LNNNQIFVDN
+251 
-261 THYYG
+261 
-266 VIMLPLEEGQALSA
+266 
-280 DLPNLQNTLLEATVK
+280 
-295 GPIIQVLPDLQ
+295 
-306 QFVQSMPKKSKLG
+306 MPKKSKLG

-360 TEELLAE
+360 TEEFLAE
-367 TGIKMLP
+367 AGIKMLP

-582 ETKGANSCDERLA
+582 ETKGANSCDEGLA

>member
-1 MRSLITTLLL
+1 
-11 ANLVIGGLKPPSVFV
+11 
-26 SVLVRNKAH
+26 
-35 TLPYFLSLLEGLDYP
+35 
-50 KERIIVHIR
+50 
-59 SDMNED
+59 
-65 SSLQILQS
+65 
-73 WVERMSEEKQ
+73 
-83 YHDII
+83 
-88 TDFVECHAEDCN
+88 
-100 RLPSVAWT
+100 
-108 EERFEYIIGLRQKAL
+108 
-123 ELARFSL
+123 
-130 ADFFFP
+130 
-136 IDADV
+136 
-141 FLTNP
+141 
-146 ETLNHLITTS
+146 
-156 TANSRLVL
+156 
-164 APMLPSTGL
+164 
-173 YSNFWAGMTDSY
+173 
-185 YYARTEEYRQILD
+185 
-198 RKKIGVHSVPMVHS
+198 
-212 CLLANLRL
+212 
-220 EESDLLAYSPSKV
+220 
-233 KEYPGPVDD
+233 
-242 MIVFALSAT
+242 
-251 LNNNQIFVDN
+251 
-261 THYYG
+261 
-266 VIMLPLEEGQALSA
+266 
-280 DLPNLQNTLLEATVK
+280 
-295 GPIIQVLPDLQ
+295 
-306 QFVQSMPKKSKLG
+306 MPKKSKLG

-353 AMDGRKI
+353 AMDGRTI
-360 TEELLAE
+360 TEDFLAE
-367 TGIKMLP
+367 AGIKMLP

-582 ETKGANSCDERLA
+582 ETKGANGCDGGLA

>member
-1 MRSLITTLLL
+1 
-11 ANLVIGGLKPPSVFV
+11 
-26 SVLVRNKAH
+26 
-35 TLPYFLSLLEGLDYP
+35 
-50 KERIIVHIR
+50 
-59 SDMNED
+59 
-65 SSLQILQS
+65 
-73 WVERMSEEKQ
+73 
-83 YHDII
+83 
-88 TDFVECHAEDCN
+88 
-100 RLPSVAWT
+100 
-108 EERFEYIIGLRQKAL
+108 
-123 ELARFSL
+123 
-130 ADFFFP
+130 
-136 IDADV
+136 
-141 FLTNP
+141 
-146 ETLNHLITTS
+146 
-156 TANSRLVL
+156 
-164 APMLPSTGL
+164 
-173 YSNFWAGMTDSY
+173 
-185 YYARTEEYRQILD
+185 
-198 RKKIGVHSVPMVHS
+198 
-212 CLLANLRL
+212 
-220 EESDLLAYSPSKV
+220 
-233 KEYPGPVDD
+233 
-242 MIVFALSAT
+242 
-251 LNNNQIFVDN
+251 
-261 THYYG
+261 
-266 VIMLPLEEGQALSA
+266 
-280 DLPNLQNTLLEATVK
+280 
-295 GPIIQVLPDLQ
+295 
-306 QFVQSMPKKSKLG
+306 MPKKSKLG

-360 TEELLAE
+360 TEEFLAE
-367 TGIKMLP
+367 AGIKMLP

-582 ETKGANSCDERLA
+582 ETKGTNSCDERLA

>member
-1 MRSLITTLLL
+1 MGRLDAFYLTT
-11 ANLVIGGLKPPSVFV
+11 GSGS
-26 SVLVRNKAH
+26 
-35 TLPYFLSLLEGLDYP
+35 
-50 KERIIVHIR
+50 
-59 SDMNED
+59 
-65 SSLQILQS
+65 
-73 WVERMSEEKQ
+73 
-83 YHDII
+83 
-88 TDFVECHAEDCN
+88 
-100 RLPSVAWT
+100 
-108 EERFEYIIGLRQKAL
+108 RF
-123 ELARFSL
+123 
-130 ADFFFP
+130 
-136 IDADV
+136 
-141 FLTNP
+141 
-146 ETLNHLITTS
+146 
-156 TANSRLVL
+156 
-164 APMLPSTGL
+164 
-173 YSNFWAGMTDSY
+173 
-185 YYARTEEYRQILD
+185 
-198 RKKIGVHSVPMVHS
+198 
-212 CLLANLRL
+212 
-220 EESDLLAYSPSKV
+220 
-233 KEYPGPVDD
+233 
-242 MIVFALSAT
+242 
-251 LNNNQIFVDN
+251 
-261 THYYG
+261 
-266 VIMLPLEEGQALSA
+266 
-280 DLPNLQNTLLEATVK
+280 
-295 GPIIQVLPDLQ
+295 
-306 QFVQSMPKKSKLG
+306 
-319 FDEIFMVNLERRP
+319 
-332 DRYER
+332 
-337 MKYNFDQLGID
+337 
-348 YKWVP
+348 
-353 AMDGRKI
+353 
-360 TEELLAE
+360 
-367 TGIKMLP
+367 
-374 EFSEPYHGR
+374 
-383 ALTYGEIGCFLSHYR
+383 
-398 LWQQIVEEELDLVL
+398 EEELDLVL

-582 ETKGANSCDERLA
+582 ETKGANSCDEGLA

>member
-1 MRSLITTLLL
+1 
-11 ANLVIGGLKPPSVFV
+11 
-26 SVLVRNKAH
+26 
-35 TLPYFLSLLEGLDYP
+35 
-50 KERIIVHIR
+50 
-59 SDMNED
+59 
-65 SSLQILQS
+65 
-73 WVERMSEEKQ
+73 
-83 YHDII
+83 
-88 TDFVECHAEDCN
+88 
-100 RLPSVAWT
+100 
-108 EERFEYIIGLRQKAL
+108 
-123 ELARFSL
+123 
-130 ADFFFP
+130 
-136 IDADV
+136 
-141 FLTNP
+141 
-146 ETLNHLITTS
+146 
-156 TANSRLVL
+156 
-164 APMLPSTGL
+164 
-173 YSNFWAGMTDSY
+173 
-185 YYARTEEYRQILD
+185 
-198 RKKIGVHSVPMVHS
+198 
-212 CLLANLRL
+212 
-220 EESDLLAYSPSKV
+220 
-233 KEYPGPVDD
+233 
-242 MIVFALSAT
+242 
-251 LNNNQIFVDN
+251 
-261 THYYG
+261 
-266 VIMLPLEEGQALSA
+266 
-280 DLPNLQNTLLEATVK
+280 
-295 GPIIQVLPDLQ
+295 
-306 QFVQSMPKKSKLG
+306 MPKKSKLG

-360 TEELLAE
+360 NEEFLAE
-367 TGIKMLP
+367 AGIKMLP

-557 ESFSGAADSESEG
+557 EFFSGTADSESEG

-576 SEMEGG
+576 SEMERG
-582 ETKGANSCDERLA
+582 ETKGANGCDGGLA

>member
-1 MRSLITTLLL
+1 
-11 ANLVIGGLKPPSVFV
+11 
-26 SVLVRNKAH
+26 
-35 TLPYFLSLLEGLDYP
+35 
-50 KERIIVHIR
+50 
-59 SDMNED
+59 
-65 SSLQILQS
+65 
-73 WVERMSEEKQ
+73 
-83 YHDII
+83 
-88 TDFVECHAEDCN
+88 
-100 RLPSVAWT
+100 
-108 EERFEYIIGLRQKAL
+108 
-123 ELARFSL
+123 
-130 ADFFFP
+130 
-136 IDADV
+136 
-141 FLTNP
+141 
-146 ETLNHLITTS
+146 
-156 TANSRLVL
+156 
-164 APMLPSTGL
+164 
-173 YSNFWAGMTDSY
+173 
-185 YYARTEEYRQILD
+185 
-198 RKKIGVHSVPMVHS
+198 
-212 CLLANLRL
+212 
-220 EESDLLAYSPSKV
+220 
-233 KEYPGPVDD
+233 
-242 MIVFALSAT
+242 
-251 LNNNQIFVDN
+251 
-261 THYYG
+261 
-266 VIMLPLEEGQALSA
+266 
-280 DLPNLQNTLLEATVK
+280 
-295 GPIIQVLPDLQ
+295 
-306 QFVQSMPKKSKLG
+306 MPKKSKLG

-360 TEELLAE
+360 TEEFLAE

-582 ETKGANSCDERLA
+582 ETKGANGCDEGLA

>member
-1 MRSLITTLLL
+1 
-11 ANLVIGGLKPPSVFV
+11 
-26 SVLVRNKAH
+26 
-35 TLPYFLSLLEGLDYP
+35 
-50 KERIIVHIR
+50 
-59 SDMNED
+59 
-65 SSLQILQS
+65 
-73 WVERMSEEKQ
+73 
-83 YHDII
+83 
-88 TDFVECHAEDCN
+88 
-100 RLPSVAWT
+100 
-108 EERFEYIIGLRQKAL
+108 
-123 ELARFSL
+123 
-130 ADFFFP
+130 
-136 IDADV
+136 
-141 FLTNP
+141 
-146 ETLNHLITTS
+146 
-156 TANSRLVL
+156 
-164 APMLPSTGL
+164 
-173 YSNFWAGMTDSY
+173 
-185 YYARTEEYRQILD
+185 
-198 RKKIGVHSVPMVHS
+198 
-212 CLLANLRL
+212 
-220 EESDLLAYSPSKV
+220 
-233 KEYPGPVDD
+233 
-242 MIVFALSAT
+242 
-251 LNNNQIFVDN
+251 
-261 THYYG
+261 
-266 VIMLPLEEGQALSA
+266 
-280 DLPNLQNTLLEATVK
+280 
-295 GPIIQVLPDLQ
+295 
-306 QFVQSMPKKSKLG
+306 MPKKSKLG

-353 AMDGRKI
+353 AMDGRTI